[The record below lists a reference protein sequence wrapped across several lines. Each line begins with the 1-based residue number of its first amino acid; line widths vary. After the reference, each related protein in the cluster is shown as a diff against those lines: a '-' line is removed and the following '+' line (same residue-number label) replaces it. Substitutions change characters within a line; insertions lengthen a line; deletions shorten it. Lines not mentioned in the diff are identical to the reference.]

1 MKYSAYEFA
10 HINKGAILL
19 TELEKEE
26 PVSIVKD
33 NNVEVV
39 VDTVIKDAELEELNK
54 EADLYVQ
61 KLNSEQNTDL
71 SKVLSQLGDL
81 GDKEQ
86 QAAGQT
92 LSALKRP
99 VTAMMNGK
107 NEEIPNTLL
116 ELRKV
121 VSELDPN
128 SLKASGMK
136 KIMFKVFKKNPLETY
151 VHKYQSIDKQIEEII
166 RSLLIGRDN
175 LQEDTVG
182 LEMLKEQSHDKIHAL
197 DKQVYLGKKLA
208 GMLEAE
214 KQNPERQR
222 DIPLINDALEKI
234 LVRTRNMQ
242 QAKSVLLQSIAS
254 VDIIKKNNEKL
265 TEAIRNAITMTQNV
279 VTVSAAIQ
287 LALTNQRK
295 TIDAVNATNEAIESM
310 VLSNS
315 QALKQNTEETTKLL
329 ENPAISMD
337 KLRESFQNV
346 FAAIEASEKSSERI
360 IESSKKFVI
369 ELDTFNDE
377 MKQKLIQRPRK

>member
-1 MKYSAYEFA
+1 M
-10 HINKGAILL
+10 
-19 TELEKEE
+19 TELQRKDI
-26 PVSIVKD
+26 VSSQEDVKTA
-33 NNVEVV
+33 
-39 VDTVIKDAELEELNK
+39 VDTVIKEEELVELNK
-54 EADLYVQ
+54 EADLYVKQ
-61 KLNSEQNTDL
+61 LNSEHNADL
-71 SKVLSQLGDL
+71 SKVLSQLADL

-86 QAAGQT
+86 RDAGQT

-99 VTAMMNGK
+99 VTAMMSGK
-107 NEEIPNTLL
+107 NDEIPTTLL
-116 ELRKV
+116 DLRKV
-121 VSELDPN
+121 VSELNPN
-128 SLKASGMK
+128 SLQVTGMK
-136 KIMFKVFKKNPLETY
+136 RMMYKVFKKNPLETY

-166 RSLLIGRDN
+166 RSLLVGRDN
-175 LQEDTVG
+175 LREDTVG
-182 LEMLKEQSHDKIHAL
+182 LEMLKEQSQQKIYAL

-214 KQNPERQR
+214 KQNPERQK

-265 TEAIRNAITMTQNV
+265 SEAIRNAITMTQNV

-315 QALKQNTEETTKLL
+315 RALKENTEETTRLL
-329 ENPAISMD
+329 ENPAIGME

-346 FAAIEASEKSSERI
+346 FAAIEASEKSTERI

-377 MKQKLIQRPRK
+377 MKQKLIQRPTK

>member
-1 MKYSAYEFA
+1 MYVY
-10 HINKGAILL
+10 KGAILL
-19 TELEKEE
+19 TELQKNENLSVE
-26 PVSIVKD
+26 
-33 NNVEVV
+33 NNIEVV
-39 VDTVIKDAELEELNK
+39 VDSVIKDEELAELNK

-61 KLNSEQNTDL
+61 KLNSEHNADL
-71 SKVLSQLGDL
+71 SQVLSQLADL

-86 QAAGQT
+86 RDAGQT
-92 LSALKRP
+92 LTALKRP

-107 NEEIPNTLL
+107 NEDIPKTLL
-116 ELRKV
+116 DLRKV
-121 VSELDPN
+121 VSELDPS
-128 SLKASGMK
+128 SLQATGMK
-136 KIMFKVFKKNPLETY
+136 RIMFKVFKKNPMETY

-166 RSLLIGRDN
+166 KALLVGRDN
-175 LQEDTVG
+175 LREDSIG
-182 LEMLKEQSHDKIHAL
+182 LEMLKEQSQQKIHAL

-208 GMLEAE
+208 DMLEVE
-214 KQNPERQR
+214 KQNPERQK
-222 DIPLINDALEKI
+222 DVVLINDALEKI

-310 VLSNS
+310 ILSNS

-329 ENPAISMD
+329 ENPAIGME

-346 FAAIEASEKSSERI
+346 FAAIEASEKSTERI
-360 IESSKKFVI
+360 IESSKMFVK
-369 ELDTFNDE
+369 ELDSFNDE
-377 MKQKLIQRPRK
+377 MKKKLIQRPTK

>member
-1 MKYSAYEFA
+1 MYAY
-10 HINKGAILL
+10 KGAILL
-19 TELEKEE
+19 TELQKKETLSVEEK
-26 PVSIVKD
+26 I
-33 NNVEVV
+33 EVV
-39 VDTVIKDAELEELNK
+39 VDSVIKDEELAELNK

-61 KLNSEQNTDL
+61 KLNSEHNADL
-71 SKVLSQLGDL
+71 SKVLAQLADL

-86 QAAGQT
+86 RDAGQT
-92 LSALKRP
+92 LTALKRP

-107 NEEIPNTLL
+107 NEDIPKTLL
-116 ELRKV
+116 DLRKV

-128 SLKASGMK
+128 SLHASGMK
-136 KIMFKVFKKNPLETY
+136 RIMFKVFKKNPMETY

-166 RSLLIGRDN
+166 KALLVGRDN
-175 LQEDTVG
+175 LREDSVG
-182 LEMLKEQSHDKIHAL
+182 LEMLKEQSEQKIHAL

-208 GMLEAE
+208 DMLEVE
-214 KQNPERQR
+214 KQNPERQK

-234 LVRTRNMQ
+234 LVRARNMQ

-310 VLSNS
+310 ILSNS

-329 ENPAISMD
+329 ENPAIGME

-346 FAAIEASEKSSERI
+346 FAAIEASEKSTERI
-360 IESSKKFVI
+360 IESSKMFVK

-377 MKQKLIQRPRK
+377 MKKKLIQRPNK

>member
-1 MKYSAYEFA
+1 MKYSAYKFA

-19 TELEKEE
+19 TELEKKE

-39 VDTVIKDAELEELNK
+39 VDTVIKDEELDELNK

-315 QALKQNTEETTKLL
+315 QALKQNTEETAKLL

>member
-1 MKYSAYEFA
+1 MYAY
-10 HINKGAILL
+10 KGAILL
-19 TELEKEE
+19 TELQKKENLSVE
-26 PVSIVKD
+26 
-33 NNVEVV
+33 NNIEIV
-39 VDTVIKDAELEELNK
+39 VDSVIKDGELAELNK

-61 KLNSEQNTDL
+61 KLNSEHNADL
-71 SKVLSQLGDL
+71 SKVLAQLADL

-86 QAAGQT
+86 RDAGQT
-92 LSALKRP
+92 LTALKRP

-107 NEEIPNTLL
+107 NEDIPKTLL
-116 ELRKV
+116 DLRKV

-128 SLKASGMK
+128 SLNTTGMK
-136 KIMFKVFKKNPLETY
+136 RIMFKVFKKNPMETY

-166 RSLLIGRDN
+166 KALLVGRDN
-175 LQEDTVG
+175 LREDSVG
-182 LEMLKEQSHDKIHAL
+182 LEMLKEQSHQKIHAL

-208 GMLEAE
+208 DMLEVE
-214 KQNPERQR
+214 KQNPDRQK
-222 DIPLINDALEKI
+222 DVPLINDALEKI

-310 VLSNS
+310 ILSNS

-329 ENPAISMD
+329 ENPAIGME

-346 FAAIEASEKSSERI
+346 FAAIEASEKSTERI
-360 IESSKKFVI
+360 IESSKMFVK
-369 ELDTFNDE
+369 ELDSFNDE
-377 MKQKLIQRPRK
+377 MKKKLIQRPTK

>member
-1 MKYSAYEFA
+1 M
-10 HINKGAILL
+10 
-19 TELEKEE
+19 TELQRNDIISSQED
-26 PVSIVKD
+26 VKTA
-33 NNVEVV
+33 
-39 VDTVIKDAELEELNK
+39 VDTVIKEEELVELNK
-54 EADLYVQ
+54 EADLYVKQ
-61 KLNSEQNTDL
+61 LNSEHNADL
-71 SKVLSQLGDL
+71 SKVLSQLADL

-86 QAAGQT
+86 RDAGQT

-107 NEEIPNTLL
+107 NDEIPNTLL
-116 ELRKV
+116 DLRKV
-121 VSELDPN
+121 VSELNPN
-128 SLKASGMK
+128 SLQVTGMK
-136 KIMFKVFKKNPLETY
+136 RMMYKVFKKNPLENY

-166 RSLLIGRDN
+166 RSLLVGRDN

-182 LEMLKEQSHDKIHAL
+182 LEMLKEQSQQKIHAL

-208 GMLEAE
+208 SMLEAE
-214 KQNPERQR
+214 KQHPERQK

-265 TEAIRNAITMTQNV
+265 SEAIRNAITMTQNV

-315 QALKQNTEETTKLL
+315 RALKENTEETTRLL
-329 ENPAISMD
+329 ENPAIGME

-346 FAAIEASEKSSERI
+346 FAAIEASEKSTERI

-377 MKQKLIQRPRK
+377 MKQKLIQRPIK

>member
-1 MKYSAYEFA
+1 
-10 HINKGAILL
+10 
-19 TELEKEE
+19 
-26 PVSIVKD
+26 
-33 NNVEVV
+33 
-39 VDTVIKDAELEELNK
+39 
-54 EADLYVQ
+54 
-61 KLNSEQNTDL
+61 
-71 SKVLSQLGDL
+71 
-81 GDKEQ
+81 
-86 QAAGQT
+86 
-92 LSALKRP
+92 
-99 VTAMMNGK
+99 MMNGK

-197 DKQVYLGKKLA
+197 DKQVYLGKSLLACLKLKTKPRA
-208 GMLEAE
+208 S
-214 KQNPERQR
+214 K

-295 TIDAVNATNEAIESM
+295 TIDAANATNEAIESM

-346 FAAIEASEKSSERI
+346 FAAIEASENRQNVLLSQVRS
-360 IESSKKFVI
+360 
-369 ELDTFNDE
+369 LLLN
-377 MKQKLIQRPRK
+377 

>member
-1 MKYSAYEFA
+1 M
-10 HINKGAILL
+10 
-19 TELEKEE
+19 
-26 PVSIVKD
+26 KD

-39 VDTVIKDAELEELNK
+39 VDTVIKDEELDELNK

-315 QALKQNTEETTKLL
+315 QALKQNTEETAKLL

>member
-1 MKYSAYEFA
+1 MKYSAHKFA

-19 TELEKEE
+19 TELEKKE

-39 VDTVIKDAELEELNK
+39 IDTVIKDEELDELNK

-121 VSELDPN
+121 V
-128 SLKASGMK
+128 
-136 KIMFKVFKKNPLETY
+136 KKNPLETY

>member
-1 MKYSAYEFA
+1 M
-10 HINKGAILL
+10 
-19 TELEKEE
+19 TELQRNDI
-26 PVSIVKD
+26 VSSQEDVKTA
-33 NNVEVV
+33 
-39 VDTVIKDAELEELNK
+39 VDTVIKEEELVELNK
-54 EADLYVQ
+54 EADLYVKQ
-61 KLNSEQNTDL
+61 LNSEHNADL
-71 SKVLSQLGDL
+71 SKVLSQLADL

-86 QAAGQT
+86 RDAGQT

-99 VTAMMNGK
+99 VTSMMSGK
-107 NEEIPNTLL
+107 NDEIPTTLL
-116 ELRKV
+116 DLRKV
-121 VSELDPN
+121 VSELNPN
-128 SLKASGMK
+128 SLQVTGMK
-136 KIMFKVFKKNPLETY
+136 RMMYKVFKKNPLETY

-166 RSLLIGRDN
+166 RSLLVGRDN
-175 LQEDTVG
+175 LREDTVG
-182 LEMLKEQSHDKIHAL
+182 LEMLKEQSQQKIYAL

-214 KQNPERQR
+214 RQNPERQK

-265 TEAIRNAITMTQNV
+265 SEAIRNAITMTQNV

-315 QALKQNTEETTKLL
+315 RALKENTEETTRLL
-329 ENPAISMD
+329 ENPAIGME

-346 FAAIEASEKSSERI
+346 FAAIEASEKSTERI

-377 MKQKLIQRPRK
+377 MKQKLIQHPIK

>member
-1 MKYSAYEFA
+1 MYAY
-10 HINKGAILL
+10 KGAILL
-19 TELEKEE
+19 TELQKKETLSVEEK
-26 PVSIVKD
+26 I
-33 NNVEVV
+33 EVV
-39 VDTVIKDAELEELNK
+39 VDSVIKDEELAELNK

-61 KLNSEQNTDL
+61 KLNSEHNADL
-71 SKVLSQLGDL
+71 SKVLAQLADL

-86 QAAGQT
+86 RDAGQT
-92 LSALKRP
+92 LTALKRP

-107 NEEIPNTLL
+107 NEDIPKTLL
-116 ELRKV
+116 DLRKV

-128 SLKASGMK
+128 SLHASGMK
-136 KIMFKVFKKNPLETY
+136 RIMFKVFKKNPMETY

-166 RSLLIGRDN
+166 KALLVGRDN
-175 LQEDTVG
+175 LREDSVG
-182 LEMLKEQSHDKIHAL
+182 LEMLKEQSEQKIHAL

-208 GMLEAE
+208 DMLEVE
-214 KQNPERQR
+214 KQNPERQK

-310 VLSNS
+310 ILSNS

-329 ENPAISMD
+329 ENPAIGME

-346 FAAIEASEKSSERI
+346 FAAIEASEKSTERI
-360 IESSKKFVI
+360 IESSKMFVK

-377 MKQKLIQRPRK
+377 MKKKLIQRPNK